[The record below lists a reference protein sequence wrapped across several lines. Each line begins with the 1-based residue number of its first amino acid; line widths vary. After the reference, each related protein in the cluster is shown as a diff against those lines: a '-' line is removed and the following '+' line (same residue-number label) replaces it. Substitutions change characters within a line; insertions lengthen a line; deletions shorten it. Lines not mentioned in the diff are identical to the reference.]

1 MELPAPRSQRI
12 GDWLVAHGALQP
24 DDIPRVLTY
33 QAAHPVRFGEAAL
46 ALGLV
51 TPQVVQQALAHQFGH
66 VVASPE
72 RCQRSPELTL
82 LHQPNGLHAESI
94 RATRAQLLLRMGTGP
109 QDVSTHLRTLA
120 VVSAESGEGRTRLA
134 ANLAVSL
141 AQLGRRTLLIDAD
154 LRRPRQHQVFDLPG
168 PHGGLAA
175 LLADPSVAEAIQP
188 IDDMAPLFVLPSGTV
203 PVHPL
208 ELLESP
214 GFTALLGELSQ
225 RFDHILLDTPA
236 YTTGSDVLAICAR
249 CQASLLVVRPQHT
262 RTRHARALIDALQH
276 SGTLMLGTVIHD
288 F

>member
-1 MELPAPRSQRI
+1 
-12 GDWLVAHGALQP
+12 
-24 DDIPRVLTY
+24 
-33 QAAHPVRFGEAAL
+33 
-46 ALGLV
+46 
-51 TPQVVQQALAHQFGH
+51 
-66 VVASPE
+66 
-72 RCQRSPELTL
+72 
-82 LHQPNGLHAESI
+82 
-94 RATRAQLLLRMGTGP
+94 
-109 QDVSTHLRTLA
+109 LA

-175 LLADPSVAEAIQP
+175 LLADPSAAEAIQAV
-188 IDDMAPLFVLPSGTV
+188 DDMAPLFVLPSGTV
-203 PVHPL
+203 PAHPL

-214 GFTALLGELSQ
+214 GFTALLAELSQ

-236 YTTGSDVLAICAR
+236 YTAGSDVLAICAR

-262 RTRHARALIDALQH
+262 RTRHARALIDALRH